1 MGLGLLAW
9 SIGDVVFTF
18 ESQGGASP
26 PTPSAADAFYLMMYP
41 LAYLAIM
48 LLIRGEI
55 RSFKA
60 SVWLDGAVAGLGA
73 AAIVCAFVFDTILS
87 SLSGSPAE
95 VATNL
100 AYPVGDLILLAIA
113 VERPR
118 HRARLAAPP
127 DHPGRSAAW
136 CWPSATPSTS
146 SSRRPAPTS
155 RGDRSTPV
163 G

>member
-9 SIGDVVFTF
+9 SIGDILFTL
-18 ESQGGASP
+18 ESRGGASP
-26 PTPSAADAFYLMMYP
+26 PTPSPADAFYLMLYP

-87 SLSGSPAE
+87 SLSGSPTQ
-95 VATNL
+95 VATNI
-100 AYPVGDLILLAIA
+100 AYPIGDLILLAIA
-113 VERPR
+113 VSALVIVPGWPI
-118 HRARLAAPP
+118 RLITLVAGCLVMAIG
-127 DHPGRSAAW
+127 DTVYLFESAAGTYK
-136 CWPSATPSTS
+136 S
-146 SSRRPAPTS
+146 
-155 RGDRSTPV
+155 GGRSTPV